1 MHRRASAPRSA
12 WVTPHSHPRRIH
24 RGTPGDIGAHITAR
38 HHGALPGGGGRTTH
52 PEKGDGRWPDGTAVP
67 TPFPVTP
74 EQGRGDRDAWPWL
87 PGTVIG
93 QCGPDEWDV
102 MVEVR
107 ELATL
112 DDGTP
117 ALPGAHWGDPCY
129 PCAYRD
135 S

>member
-1 MHRRASAPRSA
+1 MTGPEE
-12 WVTPHSHPRRIH
+12 
-24 RGTPGDIGAHITAR
+24 
-38 HHGALPGGGGRTTH
+38 GGN
-52 PEKGDGRWPDGTAVP
+52 PFPDGTPVS
-67 TPFPVTP
+67 TPFPLTP
-74 EQGRGDRDAWPWL
+74 EQARGGRSAWPWL

-117 ALPGAHWGDPCY
+117 APPGAHWGDLCY

-135 S
+135 SSEIRARG